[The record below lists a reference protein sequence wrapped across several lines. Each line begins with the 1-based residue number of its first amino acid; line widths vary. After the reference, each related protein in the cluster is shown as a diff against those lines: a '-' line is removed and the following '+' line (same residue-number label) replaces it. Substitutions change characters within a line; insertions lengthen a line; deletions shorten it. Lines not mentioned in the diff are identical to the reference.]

1 MSIIDETAKVLQAL
15 KDVCSNQ
22 TIPDLSIFD
31 SLIKMMDCIKD
42 EIVLRNYILNDIIS
56 YSSCIYGEEQ
66 TIDIDYYNSL
76 SAEQLLELHK
86 SLRKDYNTY
95 LRNGQNSPKV
105 M

>member
-1 MSIIDETAKVLQAL
+1 M
-15 KDVCSNQ
+15 
-22 TIPDLSIFD
+22 PDSKIFS
-31 SLIKMMDCIKD
+31 SLTKILDCIKD
-42 EIVLRNYILNDIIS
+42 EAVLRNYILNDIIS

-66 TIDIDYYNSL
+66 TVDIDYYKSL

-95 LRNGQNSPKV
+95 LRNDQNSPKV